1 MLYWIMFERLVK
13 AKQNVLTKKSE
24 CTICMSALVGYHRQ
38 MGADSWLIL
47 VFCQNGT
54 MKPAMIRYGLHICS
68 SKSPGSTTLLKP

>member
-24 CTICMSALVGYHRQ
+24 CTKSMSALVGYHRQ

-47 VFCQNGT
+47 G
-54 MKPAMIRYGLHICS
+54 
-68 SKSPGSTTLLKP
+68 